1 MSKYFLEPADRS
13 RHNIFPGVDIFTAAG
28 DELMISF
35 VEMEP
40 HAVVEEHSHPHE
52 QMGVLLEG
60 EFEFHIGDEVRTLVP
75 GDMWRIP
82 GGVLHK
88 AIAGDQPVKAIDI
101 FHPVRDDY
109 R

>member
-1 MSKYFLEPADRS
+1 MSKYFLEPAERS
-13 RHNIFPGVDIFTAAG
+13 QHHIFPGVDIFTAAG
-28 DELMISF
+28 EELMISF

-52 QMGVLLEG
+52 QMGVLLKG
-60 EFEFHIGDEVRTLVP
+60 EFEFHIGDEVRTLKP

-82 GGVLHK
+82 GGVKHK
-88 AIAGDQPVKAIDI
+88 AIAGDQPVSAIDI

>member
-1 MSKYFLEPADRS
+1 MSKYFLEPGERS

-60 EFEFHIGDEVRTLVP
+60 EFEFHIGDEVRTLQP

-82 GGVLHK
+82 GGVKHK
-88 AIAGDQPVKAIDI
+88 AIAGDKPVKAIDI